1 MEILDKKKH
10 AIEKFNCGNKALN
23 RYLTV
28 QAGQDMRKKLSVC
41 FVLNDDYT
49 RDLIG
54 YYTLSSYSINADSI
68 PNTIKVKAPRNYTK
82 IPATLL
88 GRLAIDLKFQGK
100 GLGEFVLL
108 NALERAHDASLKIG
122 SLAVIVDPIDKS
134 AEDFYSQYG
143 FVKCKDVQQMMLS
156 MKTISALIN

>member
-10 AIEKFNCGNKALN
+10 AVEKFNCGNEALN
-23 RYLTV
+23 RYLTI

-54 YYTLSSYSINADSI
+54 YYTLSSYSINADAI
-68 PNTIKVKAPRNYTK
+68 PDSLKVNAPRNYSRL
-82 IPATLL
+82 PATLL

-108 NALERAHDASLKIG
+108 NALERALDASIKIA

-134 AEDFYSQYG
+134 AERFYSKYG
-143 FVKCKDVQQMMLS
+143 FVKCKDNNKMLLS
-156 MKTISALIN
+156 MKTIQQLF

>member
-10 AIEKFNCGNKALN
+10 AIEEFNCGNEALN

-54 YYTLSSYSINADSI
+54 YYTLSSFAINADAI
-68 PNTIKVKAPRNYTK
+68 PNKIKVSAPRNYTK

-100 GLGEFVLL
+100 GLGEFVLM
-108 NALERAHDASLKIG
+108 NALERAHDASLKIA
-122 SLAVIVDPIDKS
+122 SLAVIVDPIDKA

-143 FVKCKDVQQMMLS
+143 FVKCKDGHQMMLP
-156 MKTISALIN
+156 MKTIATLLN

>member
-1 MEILDKKKH
+1 MEILNKKKH
-10 AIEKFNCGNKALN
+10 AVEKFNCGNEALN

-54 YYTLSSYSINADSI
+54 YYTLSSYSINADAI
-68 PNTIKVKAPRNYTK
+68 PNSLKVNAPRNYSRL
-82 IPATLL
+82 PVTLL
-88 GRLAIDLKFQGK
+88 GRLAIDVKFQGK
-100 GLGEFVLL
+100 GLGEFVLM
-108 NALERAHDASLKIG
+108 NALERAFDASIEIA
-122 SLAVIVDPIDKS
+122 SLAVIVDPVNKE

-143 FVKCKDVQQMMLS
+143 FVKCKDGRQMMLS
-156 MKTISALIN
+156 MKTIASLLN

>member
-10 AIEKFNCGNKALN
+10 AVEKFNCGNEALN
-23 RYLTV
+23 RYLTI

-54 YYTLSSYSINADSI
+54 YYTLSSYSIDADAI
-68 PNTIKVKAPRNYTK
+68 PDSLKVNAPRNYSRL
-82 IPATLL
+82 PATLL

-108 NALERAHDASLKIG
+108 NALERALDASIKIA

-134 AEDFYSQYG
+134 AERFYSKYG
-143 FVKCKDVQQMMLS
+143 FVKCKDNNKMLLS
-156 MKTISALIN
+156 MKTIQQLF

>member
-10 AIEKFNCGNKALN
+10 AIEKFNCGNEALN

-54 YYTLSSYSINADSI
+54 YYTLSSYAINADAI
-68 PNTIKVKAPRNYTK
+68 PNKIKVSAPRNYTK

-100 GLGEFVLL
+100 GLGEFVLM
-108 NALERAHDASLKIG
+108 NALERAHDASLKIA
-122 SLAVIVDPIDKS
+122 SLAVIVDPIDKA

-143 FVKCKDVQQMMLS
+143 FVKCKDGHQMMLV
-156 MKTISALIN
+156 MKTIATLLN

>member
-10 AIEKFNCGNKALN
+10 AVEKFNCGNEALN
-23 RYLTV
+23 RYLTI

-54 YYTLSSYSINADSI
+54 YYTLSSYSINADAI
-68 PNTIKVKAPRNYTK
+68 PNSLKVKAPRNYSK
-82 IPATLL
+82 LPATLL

-100 GLGEFVLL
+100 GLGEFVLM
-108 NALERAHDASLKIG
+108 NALERAFDASTKIASWP
-122 SLAVIVDPIDKS
+122 SLFTID
-134 AEDFYSQYG
+134 
-143 FVKCKDVQQMMLS
+143 LS
-156 MKTISALIN
+156 CGEQR

>member
-10 AIEKFNCGNKALN
+10 ALEKFNCGNEALN
-23 RYLTV
+23 RYLTI

-49 RDLIG
+49 GDLIG
-54 YYTLSSYSINADSI
+54 YYTLSSYSIDADAI
-68 PNTIKVKAPRNYTK
+68 PNSLKVNAPSNYSK
-82 IPATLL
+82 LPATLL

-100 GLGEFVLL
+100 GLGEFVLM
-108 NALERAHDASLKIG
+108 NALERALDASTKIA
-122 SLAVIVDPIDKS
+122 SVALIVDPIDKA

-143 FVKCKDVQQMMLS
+143 FVKCKDCKQMILS
-156 MKTISALIN
+156 MKTIATLLN